1 MPDADRAANRWLVL
15 GAAALGSFGAT
26 VTATSVNVAL
36 PTLVSALGTDF
47 AVVQW
52 VLLSYLLVTSALLPV
67 VGRLADAFGK
77 RRLFLSGFAVFALG
91 SLLCGFAD
99 GAAAL
104 IALRGLQGIGSAVLT
119 ALGLAIVT
127 DVFPAGE
134 RGRALGVNGAVLSAG
149 IVVGPTVGGLL
160 IDALS
165 WRWVFWMGVPVGLA
179 GLLLAWWVV
188 PRGVRERERGF
199 DLLGAT
205 DLVVVLTAL
214 SLALTLG
221 QRRGFLDPS
230 VLALF
235 GVTALAGLLFP
246 IIERRAQ
253 APVLEPALLRNR
265 ELTVGLATGLATFVS
280 IAGTIFLMPF
290 YLERV
295 LGYGPREVGLLMSA
309 VPIVLV
315 VAAPLAG
322 IVSDR
327 IGERPVT
334 VVGLALL
341 LIGYLAVGTLGQE
354 TTAVG
359 YLLRFLPVGLG
370 MGVFQTPNNSG
381 VMGAV
386 PRHRSGVASGLL
398 ALTRTLGQT
407 AGIAV
412 LGSLWAARVAARSGG
427 TAPAD
432 ATEAAPALQVAALSD
447 MMLVVQIAIALALA
461 LAAWDLVR
469 LRREARAAGARD

>member
-15 GAAALGSFGAT
+15 GAAALGSFGAS

-77 RRLFLSGFAVFALG
+77 RRLFLAGFAVFALG

-104 IALRGLQGIGSAVLT
+104 IALRGLQGVGSAVLT

-188 PRGVRERERGF
+188 PRGIRQRERGF
-199 DLLGAT
+199 DLLGAA

-221 QRRGFLDPS
+221 QRRGFLDGS

-235 GVTALAGLLFP
+235 GVTALGGLLFP
-246 IIERRAQ
+246 IIERRAP

-432 ATEAAPALQVAALSD
+432 ATEAAPALQVAALGD
-447 MMLVVQIAIALALA
+447 MMLVVQVAIALALA

-469 LRREARAAGARD
+469 LRREAGTAGARD